1 MVPRKPMVSMLFQKP
16 LVIFTKKVSLFVK
29 MDLIRTRMGTQFLK
43 ISKSR
48 TGVKSRNYSKS
59 FSNQKKPVGVP
70 TGLSFLYQVRIKE
83 SFLISQEWKSDQSFP
98 SLNQVLLQVT
108 LPLVLLQYTKA
119 PTMVSY
125 FLCLIMLQ
133 TCKEQ

>member
-1 MVPRKPMVSMLFQKP
+1 MVSMLFQKP

-59 FSNQKKPVGVP
+59 FSNQKKPVGIP
-70 TGLSFLYQVRIKE
+70 TGFSFYIRFVL
-83 SFLISQEWKSDQSFP
+83 KSHF
-98 SLNQVLLQVT
+98 
-108 LPLVLLQYTKA
+108 
-119 PTMVSY
+119 
-125 FLCLIMLQ
+125 
-133 TCKEQ
+133 